1 MMQRVVV
8 VGTTGSGKS
17 TLASALAARR
27 DLTLIDPD
35 ALYWGANWQ
44 PVGDTIFRA
53 RVAEAVAADRWTFA
67 GNYSSV
73 RDLIWSRA
81 DTLIWLDY
89 PFALIFVRLLRRT
102 IRRIRTQENL
112 WNTGNYETW
121 RKQFLSRDSLFVW
134 LLKTY
139 QRRQR
144 EIPALLRQ
152 PEYAHLQVIHFTSAR
167 DADIWLQHVQP
178 AIHKE
183 HA

>member
-1 MMQRVVV
+1 MQRIVV

-17 TLASALAARR
+17 TLAGALATRC

-44 PVGDTIFRA
+44 PVGEALFQA
-53 RVAEAVAADRWTFA
+53 RVAEAIAAERWAFA
-67 GNYSSV
+67 GNYSRV

-89 PFALIFVRLLRRT
+89 PFRIIFWRLFRRT

-112 WNTGNYETW
+112 WDTDNYESW
-121 RKQFLSRDSLFVW
+121 HKQFLSRDSLFIW

-139 QRRQR
+139 QRRKR
-144 EIPALLRQ
+144 ELPVWLSQ
-152 PEYAHLQVIHFTSAR
+152 PEYAHLQVIRFTSAR
-167 DADIWLQHVQP
+167 DADIWLQQVHSSAVD
-178 AIHKE
+178 KE
-183 HA
+183 QA